1 MSDHHLI
8 PLTANQPRHFY
19 RGGENIGR
27 FRGGPPPDDH
37 RPEDW
42 VGSTTS
48 RFGGG
53 DTGLTVLPDGR
64 PLRAAIAADPDG
76 WLGPEHVR
84 RWGDSPAL
92 LVKLLDAGQRLPVH
106 VHPSREFAR
115 AHLGSAFG
123 KTEAWLVV
131 DVPGG
136 GEGRVHLG
144 FREDV
149 GPGRLRE
156 WVRVQDGAAMLA
168 ALNPVAVR
176 PGDAV
181 LVPAGLPHAV
191 DAGVFLV
198 EVQEPTD
205 FSIMLEWAGFSPDGA
220 DSDLRLGWDTAVSC
234 VDARARSAEE
244 VAGLVRRPA
253 ELPERAPGVRRVWP
267 EGADAFFRAELVGG
281 GAELDASFAVL
292 IVLRGV
298 GELHSAGADEAVPL
312 HAGHTVLVP
321 FGAGP
326 MTVQG
331 DVEIL
336 RCLPPASV
344 AGEAS

>member
-106 VHPSREFAR
+106 VHPSRGFAR

-131 DVPGG
+131 DVPDG
-136 GEGRVHLG
+136 GEGLVHLG
-144 FREDV
+144 FQEDV
-149 GPGRLRE
+149 GTGALRE
-156 WVRVQDGAAMLA
+156 WVRDQDGAAMLA
-168 ALNPVAVR
+168 ALNPVPVR

-191 DAGVFLV
+191 GAGVFLV

-205 FSIMLEWAGFSPDGA
+205 FSVMLEWAGFSPDGA
-220 DSDLRLGWDTAVSC
+220 DSDLRLGWETAVSC
-234 VDARARSAEE
+234 VDGRARSAEE

-253 ELPERAPGVRRVWP
+253 ESRECAPGVRRVWP
-267 EGADAFFRAELVGG
+267 EGADPFFRAELVRD

-292 IVLRGV
+292 IVLDGA
-298 GELHSAGADEAVPL
+298 GELHCAGADEAVPL

-321 FGAGP
+321 YGAGP
-326 MTVQG
+326 MSVRG
-331 DVEIL
+331 GVEIL
-336 RCLPPASV
+336 RCLPPVSGVAS
-344 AGEAS
+344 

>member
-1 MSDHHLI
+1 MSDHHPI

-19 RGGENIGR
+19 RGGAGIGR
-27 FRGGPPPDDH
+27 FRGGLPPDDH

-53 DTGLTVLPDGR
+53 DAGLTVLPDGR

-84 RWGDSPAL
+84 HWGSSPAL
-92 LVKLLDAGQRLPVH
+92 LVKLLDTGQRLPVH

-123 KTEAWLVV
+123 KTEAWLVM
-131 DVPGG
+131 DVPG

-149 GPGRLRE
+149 GHDRLRE
-156 WVRVQDGAAMLA
+156 WIRVQDGAAMLA
-168 ALNPVAVR
+168 RMNPVTVR

-220 DSDLRLGWDTAVSC
+220 DTDLRLGWDTAVCC
-234 VDARARSAEE
+234 VDGRARSAAE
-244 VAGLVRRPA
+244 VARLVRRPA
-253 ELPERAPGVRRVWP
+253 EQPESGPGVRRVWP
-267 EGADAFFRAELVGG
+267 EGADSFFRAELVGG
-281 GAELDASFAVL
+281 GAELAASFAVL
-292 IVLRGV
+292 IVLRGG
-298 GELHSAGADEAVPL
+298 GELRGGREAMPLRAGQ
-312 HAGHTVLVP
+312 TVLVP
-321 FGAGP
+321 YGAGP
-326 MTVQG
+326 TAVHG
-331 DVEIL
+331 DIEIL
-336 RCLPPASV
+336 RCLPPA
-344 AGEAS
+344 GGPASGGTP